1 MNLPA
6 FGKGDLFETEAFC
19 LSRAVLGTDKKVLSL
34 GPLCLCGERKQFYAL
49 INMITESALLPAP
62 AYRQAGTGRGFREM

>member
-19 LSRAVLGTDKKVLSL
+19 LSGTSPTDKKVLSL

-49 INMITESALLPAP
+49 LNMITESALLPWGIQP
-62 AYRQAGTGRGFREM
+62 TCP